1 MSSLLLP
8 ARRMMAKRPAIK
20 KAIHM
25 RSPVISTL
33 LPSLREKAQ
42 NVSEKKYRQTG
53 MKLPA
58 QMQEPRETLDSLH
71 MPV

>member
-1 MSSLLLP
+1 
-8 ARRMMAKRPAIK
+8 MAKRPAIK

-25 RSPVISTL
+25 RSPVMSTL

-53 MKLPA
+53 MKFPA